1 MSGKKFNVAVAGATG
16 AVGDV
21 FLQILAE
28 RKFPIRNLRLLA
40 SERSVGKRLKF
51 AGEELPVELLTKDAF
66 KGIDIALFSAGAS
79 RSREFAPAA
88 WASGAV
94 VVDNSSAFRMEPDIP
109 LVVPEI
115 NPGAIAQYKQ
125 RGIVANPNCT
135 TIISIM
141 PLKPLHDFGTLKRVV
156 ASSYQATSGAGAK
169 AMAELIAQ
177 TKAYAKGDPMEV
189 SAFKHQIAFN
199 VIPHIDSFLDN
210 GYTKE
215 EMKMTNE
222 GRKIMGIPDLRVTC
236 TTVRVPV
243 LTAHSISINA
253 QFAKKITREKA
264 KELIARFPGCKVMDD
279 PANNVYPM
287 PLFAAGKDDCYVGRI
302 REDDS
307 AENCLNLWVLRRP
320 APQGG
325 GPERRPDRRGA
336 GPEVPAA
343 RARLIVRKG
352 RAAGMKRDAAG
363 SGGRSPAPGFHLG
376 TGRRGIPR
384 GRGRCGG

>member
-1 MSGKKFNVAVAGATG
+1 MSGKRFNVAIAGATG
-16 AVGDV
+16 AVGEV

-28 RKFPIRNLRLLA
+28 RKFPIQNLRLLA
-40 SERSVGKRLKF
+40 SERSVGKKLKF
-51 AGEELPVELLTKDAF
+51 AGHEFPVELLSKDAF

-79 RSREFAPAA
+79 RSKEFAAAA

-115 NPGAIAQYKQ
+115 NPEAISQYRQ

-135 TIISIM
+135 TIIAIM
-141 PLKPLHDFGTLKRVV
+141 PLKPLH
-156 ASSYQATSGAGAK
+156 K
-169 AMAELIAQ
+169 AMAELVAQ
-177 TKAYAKGDPMEV
+177 IKAYAKGEPLEV
-189 SAFKHQIAFN
+189 TAFKHQIAFN
-199 VIPHIDSFLDN
+199 VIPHIDAFLDN

-222 GRKIMGIPDLRVTC
+222 GRKIMGIPGLRVTC

-253 QFAKKITREKA
+253 QFEKKITREKA
-264 KELIARFPGCKVMDD
+264 RELIAKFPGCQVMDD
-279 PANNVYPM
+279 PANNAYPM

-307 AENCLNLWVLRRP
+307 AENCLNLWVCGDQLRK
-320 APQGG
+320 
-325 GPERRPDRRGA
+325 GA
-336 GPEVPAA
+336 ALNAVQIAEVIAQKYLQPAA
-343 RARLIVRKG
+343 V
-352 RAAGMKRDAAG
+352 
-363 SGGRSPAPGFHLG
+363 
-376 TGRRGIPR
+376 
-384 GRGRCGG
+384 